1 MSTQTQVV
9 EKTGFPAMLDKFL
22 PEIKRA
28 LPKHLDGD
36 RMARIALT
44 AFRRAPKLAD
54 CDPRSVF
61 AAVIQASQ
69 LGLEPDTLG
78 RSYLV
83 PYKKSKKV
91 GKEWQESWECNF
103 IPGWR
108 GLVDLVSRA
117 GQATVWTGAVY
128 QGDKFEY
135 RLGDS
140 PRCDHLPGD
149 FHGEGDPTHV
159 YACGK
164 VKGSD
169 FVISEVWTIGRVKRH
184 RDKYNKVGDKHY
196 SFENL
201 EMYARKVVLLQVI
214 KYMPMSPELTRAIEL
229 DNAAANGPQNLV
241 LDDAIK
247 GEWTPVPDEP
257 EQPEEK
263 TLPEMPAEKW
273 TQGVADTLDKDTG
286 EIKRM
291 GWRSSVQSGE
301 KSADDVIAF
310 LSQKYALT
318 DEQTAEINSWSAK

>member
-1 MSTQTQVV
+1 MTTQTQVT
-9 EKTGFPAMLDKFL
+9 EKSSFPAMLNQFL

-44 AFRRAPKLAD
+44 AFRRTPKLAD

-83 PYKKSKKV
+83 PYKKSKKID
-91 GKEWQESWECNF
+91 GKWIETWECNF

-128 QGDKFEY
+128 KGDRFEY

-169 FVISEVWTIGRVKRH
+169 LVITEVWSIARVKLH

-214 KYMPMSPELTRAIEL
+214 KYMPMSPDLVRAIEL

-247 GEWTPVPDEP
+247 GEWTPVIDEP
-257 EQPEEK
+257 QEEK
-263 TLPEMPAEKW
+263 PALPVLSDEEFNSKKVDA
-273 TQGVADTLDKDTG
+273 LDSETG
-286 EIKRM
+286 EIKKM
-291 GWRSSVQSGE
+291 GWRSMVQSG
-301 KSADDVIAF
+301 K
-310 LSQKYALT
+310 KTT
-318 DEQTAEINSWSAK
+318 DEIIQFIASKNSLTESQTVEIKSWKE

>member
-1 MSTQTQVV
+1 MTTQTQVA
-9 EKTGFPAMLDKFL
+9 EKSSFPAMLNQFL

-36 RMARIALT
+36 RMARVALT
-44 AFRRAPKLAD
+44 AFRRTPKLAD

-91 GKEWQESWECNF
+91 GREWQETWECNF

-128 QGDKFEY
+128 KGDHFEY

-169 FVISEVWTIGRVKRH
+169 LVISEVWTIGRIKRH
-184 RDKYNKVGDKHY
+184 RDQYNKVGEKHY

-214 KYMPMSPELTRAIEL
+214 KYMPMSPDLVRAIEL

-247 GEWTPVPDEP
+247 GEWTPVQD

-263 TLPEMPAEKW
+263 PALPELSAEEFNTKKSD
-273 TQGVADTLDKDTG
+273 VLDQETG
-286 EIKRM
+286 EIKKP
-291 GWRSSVQSGE
+291 GWRSMVQSGKKTPDE
-301 KSADDVIAF
+301 IIQFIA
-310 LSQKYALT
+310 SKNSLT
-318 DEQTAEINSWSAK
+318 ETQTAEINSWGEK

>member
-1 MSTQTQVV
+1 MTTQTQVT
-9 EKTGFPAMLDKFL
+9 EKSNFPAMLNQYL
-22 PEIKRA
+22 PEIRRA

-44 AFRRAPKLAD
+44 AFRRTPKLAD

-83 PYKKSKKV
+83 PYKKSKKI
-91 GKEWQESWECNF
+91 GKEWHETWECNF
-103 IPGWR
+103 VPGWR

-128 QGDKFEY
+128 KGDQFEY

-169 FVISEVWTIGRVKRH
+169 LVITEVWSIARVKLH

-214 KYMPMSPELTRAIEL
+214 KYMPMSPDLVRAIEL

-247 GEWTPVPDEP
+247 GEWTPVIDEP
-257 EQPEEK
+257 QEEK
-263 TLPEMPAEKW
+263 LVLPVLSDEEFNLKK
-273 TQGVADTLDKDTG
+273 ADTLDHETG
-286 EIKRM
+286 EIKKM
-291 GWRSSVQSGE
+291 GWRSMVQSG
-301 KSADDVIAF
+301 K
-310 LSQKYALT
+310 KTT
-318 DEQTAEINSWSAK
+318 DEIIQFIASKNSLTESQTVEIKSWKE